1 VALVKHKP
9 SAGGPPKPAPIE
21 SGDPFAALDD
31 AVGEDPARGSDV
43 AQRDGPSSIEFHV
56 EPIVGTVGPKTEGTE
71 FGPTKGFKVNPLD
84 QAVKTIC
91 EAPQFITEA
100 HLKMLVGAVPR
111 INLAAD
117 KPELGDFDM
126 REEIAAQLAVVRS
139 LRAGLFTPDGKLQQG
154 KDAREAREV
163 ITAASNLFSLLMK
176 HEETLNRNAR
186 LQAIEQAVYETF
198 EQFED
203 PTVRQR
209 FLELLEGHLAKA
221 A

>member
-1 VALVKHKP
+1 MALVKHKP
-9 SAGGPPKPAPIE
+9 SAGGSPKPAPIE
-21 SGDPFAALDD
+21 REDPFAALDVAAD
-31 AVGEDPARGSDV
+31 DARGSDV
-43 AQRDGPSSIEFHV
+43 AQRDGPSSAPAEFHV
-56 EPIVGTVGPKTEGTE
+56 EPAPAATE

-91 EAPQFITEA
+91 EAPQFITDA
-100 HLKMLVGAVPR
+100 HLQMLVSVVPR
-111 INLAAD
+111 LNLNAA

-126 REEIAAQLAVVRS
+126 REEIAAQLAVVRN
-139 LRAGLFTPDGKLQQG
+139 LRAGLFDSSGKLMAG

-176 HEETLNRNAR
+176 HEETLDRNAR

-198 EQFED
+198 ESFED
-203 PTVRQR
+203 AAVRQR
-209 FLELLEGHLAKA
+209 FLELLGEHLAKA